1 MISNLNS
8 KDGHSNFF
16 ICYTGNYEV
25 PSIQKWY
32 FYKGHIIGLFE
43 DDQPLRYFIIN
54 EATCSLDSFTNMTE
68 FENAITTKHL
78 NPLIWK
84 RWHNDNWGFFFEG
97 DGAGGSM
104 DWLFLRG
111 TWFVLPVVS
120 LIAFQLIR
128 NKFKNILIRLL
139 SIVIVI
145 GTVVQILLDL
155 YPGSF

>member
-8 KDGHSNFF
+8 NDGHRNFF
-16 ICYTGNYEV
+16 ICSAGNYEV
-25 PSIQKWY
+25 PSLQKWY
-32 FYKGHIIGLFE
+32 FYKGHIIGSFE

-54 EATCSLDSFTNMTE
+54 EATCSLDSFSNITE
-68 FENAITTKHL
+68 FENAITTNHL
-78 NPLIWK
+78 NPLIWT

-97 DGAGGSM
+97 DGAGGLM

-111 TWFVLPVVS
+111 TWLVLPVVS
-120 LIAFQLIR
+120 LIAFQLLR
-128 NKFKNILIRLL
+128 NKIKNILIRLL

-155 YPGSF
+155 YPMSF